1 MDSFDINL
9 DNLEPISLKID
20 DYDSAPSSNKSVNF
34 GGGIELLMNNTKRS
48 AGNATN
54 IDLGDIGSL
63 ENELNEL
70 SSGSGG
76 NNSSGSSNNG
86 NGSSSE
92 TKVLSGISNFFG
104 FGSDKGLTPSAS
116 SAPSESG
123 LGQATKETGA
133 GTNKTWDGFM
143 KFNDIPDRPIQ
154 SRMTDR
160 EKLRKKRLMMK
171 RLDEWREKGLVG
183 NHVHFNNDSSYEEVE
198 DEYET
203 ALEDKK
209 KKESTKLYSWWFMT
223 AVNTIEYANSAFNPF
238 DVNLDGWGEQ
248 VSDDIDSYDE
258 IFGELYEKY
267 KGGKLSPEIALMLRL
282 GFSAAVVNFT
292 NRALSSATPGFNDVI
307 RQSPELMKAFTN
319 ATVNSM
325 SQQSPGFAFANNLVN
340 PEPTGRQGPPP
351 AAVDPRAQAAQAKR
365 PGMVFTEPANSGIN
379 AVRGSMFKEAGV
391 ELNNNSFDSASR
403 RPQQQQQRSEQR
415 PEMSSRPEMSGVRP
429 EMSGVRPE
437 MSGVRPEMS
446 GPKNTNLDS
455 ILSGLKTKTVDIHE
469 NRDDDSV
476 VSVTSLNGSRIPSG
490 RRRKGSDKNIVSL
503 DI

>member
-20 DYDSAPSSNKSVNF
+20 DYDSAPSSSSKSVNF
-34 GGGIELLMNNTKRS
+34 GGGIELLMNNSKRS

-63 ENELNEL
+63 ETELNEL
-70 SSGSGG
+70 SSGGGG
-76 NNSSGSSNNG
+76 NSGSSNNG
-86 NGSSSE
+86 SNNGNGE

-104 FGSDKGLTPSAS
+104 FGSDKGTGAS
-116 SAPSESG
+116 GPAPSDSG

-143 KFNDIPDRPIQ
+143 KFNDIPDRPVQ

-267 KGGKLSPEIALMLRL
+267 KGGKLAPEIALMLRL

-319 ATVNSM
+319 ATVSSM

-351 AAVDPRAQAAQAKR
+351 AAVDPRAQTAQTKR
-365 PGMVFTEPANSGIN
+365 PGMVFTEQQPANSGIN

-403 RPQQQQQRSEQR
+403 RPPLPPQQQQQRSEQR
-415 PEMSSRPEMSGVRP
+415 PEQRPEMSGL
-429 EMSGVRPE
+429 
-437 MSGVRPEMS
+437 RPEMS

>member
-20 DYDSAPSSNKSVNF
+20 DYDSAPSSSSKSVNF
-34 GGGIELLMNNTKRS
+34 GGGIELLMNNSKRS

-76 NNSSGSSNNG
+76 NNGSSNNG
-86 NGSSSE
+86 SNNGSE

-104 FGSDKGLTPSAS
+104 FGSDKGTGSSGPGPSV
-116 SAPSESG
+116 PSDSG

-143 KFNDIPDRPIQ
+143 KFNDIPDRPVQ

-319 ATVNSM
+319 ATVSSM

-351 AAVDPRAQAAQAKR
+351 AAVDPRAQTKR
-365 PGMVFTEPANSGIN
+365 PGMVFTEQQPANSGIN

-403 RPQQQQQRSEQR
+403 RPPLAPQPQQRQ
-415 PEMSSRPEMSGVRP
+415 EMSGLRPEMSGL
-429 EMSGVRPE
+429 
-437 MSGVRPEMS
+437 RPEMS

>member
-70 SSGSGG
+70 SSGGG
-76 NNSSGSSNNG
+76 GGQSQGSNG
-86 NGSSSE
+86 NSD

-104 FGSDKGLTPSAS
+104 FGSDKGTGASASTS

-143 KFNDIPDRPIQ
+143 KFNDIPDRPVQ

-267 KGGKLSPEIALMLRL
+267 KGGKLAPEIALMLRL

-403 RPQQQQQRSEQR
+403 RPPLAPQQQQRQ
-415 PEMSSRPEMSGVRP
+415 EMPGPRPEMSGVRP
-429 EMSGVRPE
+429 EMSGL
-437 MSGVRPEMS
+437 RPEMS

>member
-9 DNLEPISLKID
+9 DNLEPINLKID
-20 DYDSAPSSNKSVNF
+20 DYDSAPSSSSKSVNF

-70 SSGSGG
+70 SSGGGG
-76 NNSSGSSNNG
+76 NSGSSNNG
-86 NGSSSE
+86 NGSNGSE

-104 FGSDKGLTPSAS
+104 FGSDKGTGTSGPGPSV
-116 SAPSESG
+116 PSDSG

-143 KFNDIPDRPIQ
+143 KFNDIPDRPVQ

-267 KGGKLSPEIALMLRL
+267 KGGKLAPEIALMLRL

-319 ATVNSM
+319 ATVSSM

-365 PGMVFTEPANSGIN
+365 PGMVFTEQQPANSGIN

-403 RPQQQQQRSEQR
+403 RPPLPPQQQPRQEMPSRPEQRSEQ
-415 PEMSSRPEMSGVRP
+415 
-429 EMSGVRPE
+429 
-437 MSGVRPEMS
+437 RPEMS

>member
-1 MDSFDINL
+1 MDTFDINF
-9 DNLEPISLKID
+9 DNLEPISLRID
-20 DYDSAPSSNKSVNF
+20 DFDSSPSKTVNF
-34 GGGIELLMNNTKRS
+34 GGGAEFLMNNSKRS
-48 AGNATN
+48 ASNATN

-63 ENELNEL
+63 DTELNEL
-70 SSGSGG
+70 ASSGSGG
-76 NNSSGSSNNG
+76 SSSSSSSSGG
-86 NGSSSE
+86 GE

-104 FGSDKGLTPSAS
+104 FGGKDEAPKAASA
-116 SAPSESG
+116 ADSG

-143 KFNDIPDRPIQ
+143 KFNDIPDRPVQ

-171 RLDEWREKGLVG
+171 RLDEWREKGLIG

-209 KKESTKLYSWWFMT
+209 KKESMKLYSWWFMT
-223 AVNTIEYANSAFNPF
+223 AVNTVEYANSAFNPF

-267 KGGKLSPEIALMLRL
+267 KGGKLAPEIALLLRL

-340 PEPTGRQGPPP
+340 PEPTGRQGAPP
-351 AAVDPRAQAAQAKR
+351 AAVDPRAQTKR
-365 PGMVFTEPANSGIN
+365 PGMVFTEQPSNSGIN

-403 RPQQQQQRSEQR
+403 RPPQAPQQQQRQEMPGPR
-415 PEMSSRPEMSGVRP
+415 PEMSQ
-429 EMSGVRPE
+429 
-437 MSGVRPEMS
+437 RPEMS

-476 VSVTSLNGSRIPSG
+476 VSVSSLKDLNGASIPSG

>member
-1 MDSFDINL
+1 
-9 DNLEPISLKID
+9 
-20 DYDSAPSSNKSVNF
+20 
-34 GGGIELLMNNTKRS
+34 
-48 AGNATN
+48 
-54 IDLGDIGSL
+54 
-63 ENELNEL
+63 
-70 SSGSGG
+70 
-76 NNSSGSSNNG
+76 
-86 NGSSSE
+86 
-92 TKVLSGISNFFG
+92 
-104 FGSDKGLTPSAS
+104 
-116 SAPSESG
+116 
-123 LGQATKETGA
+123 
-133 GTNKTWDGFM
+133 M
-143 KFNDIPDRPIQ
+143 KFNDIPDRPVQ

-209 KKESTKLYSWWFMT
+209 KKESMKLYSWWFMT
-223 AVNTIEYANSAFNPF
+223 AVNTVEYANSAFNPF

-267 KGGKLSPEIALMLRL
+267 KGGKLAPEIALLLRL

-340 PEPTGRQGPPP
+340 PEPTGRQGAPP
-351 AAVDPRAQAAQAKR
+351 AAVDPRAQTAQVKR
-365 PGMVFTEPANSGIN
+365 PGMVFTEQPSNSGIN

-403 RPQQQQQRSEQR
+403 RPPQAPPQQTQRQ
-415 PEMSSRPEMSGVRP
+415 EMSQ
-429 EMSGVRPE
+429 
-437 MSGVRPEMS
+437 RPEMS

-476 VSVTSLNGSRIPSG
+476 VSVSSLKDLNGATIPSG

>member
-70 SSGSGG
+70 SSGGGG
-76 NNSSGSSNNG
+76 NNGSGYSNNG
-86 NGSSSE
+86 NGSSSD

-104 FGSDKGLTPSAS
+104 FGSDKGLTPSTPS
-116 SAPSESG
+116 GPSESG

-143 KFNDIPDRPIQ
+143 KFNDIPDRPVQ

-267 KGGKLSPEIALMLRL
+267 KGGKLAPEIALMLRL

-319 ATVNSM
+319 ATVSSM

-365 PGMVFTEPANSGIN
+365 PGMVFTEQQPANSGIN
-379 AVRGSMFKEAGV
+379 AVRGSMFKETGV

-403 RPQQQQQRSEQR
+403 RPPLPQQQQRPEQ
-415 PEMSSRPEMSGVRP
+415 RPEMSGVRP
-429 EMSGVRPE
+429 EMSGN
-437 MSGVRPEMS
+437 VRPEMS

>member
-9 DNLEPISLKID
+9 DNLEPINLKID
-20 DYDSAPSSNKSVNF
+20 DYDSAPSSSSKSVNF
-34 GGGIELLMNNTKRS
+34 GGGIELLMNNSKRS

-70 SSGSGG
+70 SSGGGG
-76 NNSSGSSNNG
+76 NSGSSNNG
-86 NGSSSE
+86 NGSNGSE

-104 FGSDKGLTPSAS
+104 FGSDKGTGTSGPGPSV
-116 SAPSESG
+116 PSDSG

-143 KFNDIPDRPIQ
+143 KFNDIPDRPVQ

-267 KGGKLSPEIALMLRL
+267 KGGKLAPEIALMLRL

-319 ATVNSM
+319 ATVSSM

-365 PGMVFTEPANSGIN
+365 PEQHRPN
-379 AVRGSMFKEAGV
+379 ARGWYSP
-391 ELNNNSFDSASR
+391 NNN
-403 RPQQQQQRSEQR
+403 RP
-415 PEMSSRPEMSGVRP
+415 
-429 EMSGVRPE
+429 
-437 MSGVRPEMS
+437 
-446 GPKNTNLDS
+446 
-455 ILSGLKTKTVDIHE
+455 I
-469 NRDDDSV
+469 V
-476 VSVTSLNGSRIPSG
+476 VSMPCAGQCSK
-490 RRRKGSDKNIVSL
+490 RRVWS
-503 DI
+503 

>member
-1 MDSFDINL
+1 MESFDINL
-9 DNLEPISLKID
+9 DSLDNLEPINIKLD
-20 DYDSAPSSNKSVNF
+20 DFDSAPSSKSVNF
-34 GGGIELLMNNTKRS
+34 GGGIELLMNNNKRS
-48 AGNATN
+48 SNNAVN
-54 IDLGDIGSL
+54 IDLNDINNIDS
-63 ENELNEL
+63 ELNEL
-70 SSGSGG
+70 SSAGES
-76 NNSSGSSNNG
+76 
-86 NGSSSE
+86 
-92 TKVLSGISNFFG
+92 KMFSGISNFFG
-104 FGSDKGLTPSAS
+104 MGSDKPATAVAAEGGTPS
-116 SAPSESG
+116 

-143 KFNDIPDRPIQ
+143 KFNDVPDRPVQ
-154 SRMTDR
+154 PRMTDR
-160 EKLRKKRLMMK
+160 EKLRKKRQMIK

-183 NHVHFNNDSSYEEVE
+183 GHVHFNNDTPYEEVE

-209 KKESTKLYSWWFMT
+209 KKESMKLYSWWFMT

-267 KGGKLSPEIALMLRL
+267 KGGKLAPEIALMLRL

-325 SQQSPGFAFANNLVN
+325 AQQSPGFAFANNLVN
-340 PEPTGRQGPPP
+340 QEPSGRQGPPP
-351 AAVDPRAQAAQAKR
+351 AAIDPRSQAAAASR
-365 PGMVFTEPANSGIN
+365 PGMVFTEQKSAKGDSSSSSSRPDIS
-379 AVRGSMFKEAGV
+379 AVRGSMFKESGV
-391 ELNNNSFDSASR
+391 DLTNNYESPNR
-403 RPQQQQQRSEQR
+403 RPPVAPPRA
-415 PEMSSRPEMSGVRP
+415 
-429 EMSGVRPE
+429 
-437 MSGVRPEMS
+437 EMS
-446 GPKNTNLDS
+446 GPKNGNLDS
-455 ILSGLKTKTVDIHE
+455 ILSGLKPKNIDIHE

-476 VSVTSLNGSRIPSG
+476 VSVSSLKDLNGASIPSG

>member
-1 MDSFDINL
+1 MESFDINL
-9 DNLEPISLKID
+9 DNLEPINLKID
-20 DYDSAPSSNKSVNF
+20 DYDSSNSNKSVNF
-34 GGGIELLMNNTKRS
+34 GGGLEFLMNNSKRS

-54 IDLGDIGSL
+54 INLGDINNM
-63 ENELNEL
+63 ENELNQL
-70 SSGSGG
+70 SGPPPASAAAGG
-76 NNSSGSSNNG
+76 
-86 NGSSSE
+86 SE
-92 TKVLSGISNFFG
+92 TKMLSGISNFFG
-104 FGSDKGLTPSAS
+104 FNGSSSTPAQAQEQASAS
-116 SAPSESG
+116 N

-143 KFNDIPDRPIQ
+143 KFSDVPDRPIP
-154 SRMTDR
+154 SRMNDR
-160 EKLRKKRLMMK
+160 EKLRKKRMMMK
-171 RLDEWREKGLVG
+171 RLDEWREKGLIG
-183 NHVHFNNDSSYEEVE
+183 NHVHFNNDSPYEEVE

-209 KKESTKLYSWWFMT
+209 KKESMKLYSWWFMT

-258 IFGELYEKY
+258 IFGELHEKY
-267 KGGKLSPEIALMLRL
+267 KGGKLAPEIALLLRL
-282 GFSAAVVNFT
+282 GFSAAVVSFT
-292 NRALSSATPGFNDVI
+292 NKALSSATPGFNDVI

-340 PEPTGRQGPPP
+340 PEPTGRQGAPP
-351 AAVDPRAQAAQAKR
+351 ASIDPRAQAAPAKR
-365 PGMVFTEPANSGIN
+365 PGMVFTEPASNTGIN

-391 ELNNNSFDSASR
+391 ELNNNNFESTNR
-403 RPQQQQQRSEQR
+403 RPPPAPQQQQQQR
-415 PEMSSRPEMSGVRP
+415 QEMPQRQ
-429 EMSGVRPE
+429 
-437 MSGVRPEMS
+437 EMS

-455 ILSGLKTKTVDIHE
+455 ILSGLKTKNVDIHE
-469 NRDDDSV
+469 NRDDDSMIS
-476 VSVTSLNGSRIPSG
+476 VSSLKDLNGASIPSG

>member
-20 DYDSAPSSNKSVNF
+20 DYDSSSSKSVNF
-34 GGGIELLMNNTKRS
+34 GGGIELLMNNSKRS

-70 SSGSGG
+70 SSGGG
-76 NNSSGSSNNG
+76 NSGSSNNG
-86 NGSSSE
+86 SNGSSSE

-104 FGSDKGLTPSAS
+104 FGSDKGTGASGPTPSD
-116 SAPSESG
+116 SG

-143 KFNDIPDRPIQ
+143 KFNDIPDRPVQ

-267 KGGKLSPEIALMLRL
+267 KGGKLAPEIALMLRL

-319 ATVNSM
+319 ATVSSM

-351 AAVDPRAQAAQAKR
+351 AAVDPRAQGAQAKR
-365 PGMVFTEPANSGIN
+365 PGMVFTEQQPANSGIN

-403 RPQQQQQRSEQR
+403 RPPLPPQQQQRQEMPGPR
-415 PEMSSRPEMSGVRP
+415 PEMSS
-429 EMSGVRPE
+429 
-437 MSGVRPEMS
+437 RPEMS

>member
-20 DYDSAPSSNKSVNF
+20 DYDSAPSSSSKSVNF
-34 GGGIELLMNNTKRS
+34 GGGIELLMNNSKRS

-70 SSGSGG
+70 SSGGG
-76 NNSSGSSNNG
+76 GQSHSSNG
-86 NGSSSE
+86 NGSNGSSNGNGSNSSE

-104 FGSDKGLTPSAS
+104 FGSDKGTGSSGPTPSD
-116 SAPSESG
+116 SG

-143 KFNDIPDRPIQ
+143 KFNDIPDRPVQ

-267 KGGKLSPEIALMLRL
+267 KGGKLAPEIALMLRL

-403 RPQQQQQRSEQR
+403 RPPLAPQQQQQQRSEQR
-415 PEMSSRPEMSGVRP
+415 PEMSGLRPEMSGL
-429 EMSGVRPE
+429 
-437 MSGVRPEMS
+437 RPEMS